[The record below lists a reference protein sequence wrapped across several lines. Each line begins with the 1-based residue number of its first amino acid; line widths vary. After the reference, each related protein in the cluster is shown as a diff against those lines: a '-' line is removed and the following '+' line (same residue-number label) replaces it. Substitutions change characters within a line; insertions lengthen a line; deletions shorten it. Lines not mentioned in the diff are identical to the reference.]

1 MQPAGDEKVLRMNK
15 DKVFFSEY
23 PNKTNVSKI
32 RSGVRNDEERESRFM
47 GNSKDSKAPL
57 LERPRRYHMDRVVQ
71 SGPRLHY

>member
-57 LERPRRYHMDRVVQ
+57 LERPLEK
-71 SGPRLHY
+71 SRLVSHLVTAKNR